1 MERSDPSK
9 LEGRPKNEKGPREF
23 FWDSVALY
31 VISVIMGLAVID
43 VVTEFICNSSVSCY
57 VPSGAAVNVRQADYI
72 NNFCSASL
80 PTTEYFPAFI
90 VVHEILIAIPH
101 YLWLNHYG
109 GSFDFFFAQ
118 ASQMDR
124 THDEK
129 TGKYSDKNLLIV
141 QQLNLAFTTYKQ
153 NWMYFSYVLKLT
165 GQLSI
170 SIAGFF
176 VTVFY
181 FTDFNDTFYCPRNFN
196 SSNNAAADSEFWPFD
211 VQVRCVFNSFRLY
224 STIRVADMI
233 LVALLVLCYTWA
245 FIWCIQAHSTELGA
259 ERVAKFSFQTGMS
272 PEYYVQKGIFSP
284 SCWKQSPAC
293 CKSCRKCICNI
304 LNFVLC
310 PFGPGPRIWT
320 NLDFFILKLFR
331 TDSGLGYVFR
341 NMQILHHLKE
351 LDDNEQTLIQLSSAQ
366 QDNPGTGMYE
376 RNLDVMR

>member
-1 MERSDPSK
+1 
-9 LEGRPKNEKGPREF
+9 
-23 FWDSVALY
+23 
-31 VISVIMGLAVID
+31 
-43 VVTEFICNSSVSCY
+43 
-57 VPSGAAVNVRQADYI
+57 
-72 NNFCSASL
+72 
-80 PTTEYFPAFI
+80 
-90 VVHEILIAIPH
+90 
-101 YLWLNHYG
+101 
-109 GSFDFFFAQ
+109 
-118 ASQMDR
+118 MDR

-129 TGKYSDKNLLIV
+129 TGKYSDKSLLIV

-211 VQVRCVFNSFRLY
+211 VQVRCVFNSLRLY

-245 FIWCIQAHSTELGA
+245 FIWCIQPHSTELGA